1 LFKFNNFSLMRFF
14 CFAVGG
20 ALASV
25 AAFYSITGLAYIFG
39 ASVFWQ
45 IVVMGSSLE
54 AAKLVGA
61 SFVFRNWRQAP
72 KILIG
77 YMSVGVLLLMVI
89 TDIGI
94 FGYLSRAYLE
104 QQEPIALLQSSNAAV
119 ERDADLAR
127 QQYERDDAALAAFVE
142 GDTATAV
149 IEELTAY
156 ARLTG
161 TNGAVEVLR
170 SQQAIQRELQANLQV
185 SSAALSAAERAFA
198 EVEQE
203 TQIQRVDVG
212 PLLFVAKAY
221 YGNEDLST
229 MDTVATAFII
239 LILVVFDP
247 MAIALLLAAQTTIG
261 KVQAKTTGDGWGGA
275 GEGDGGGESD
285 SDGEDRAIPYM
296 PDVAETLPTEEV
308 EPPLVSSDPE
318 NPVVGITSEDIGSD
332 VRIGVP
338 AQHAYKSGTAHTRDA
353 DEPILPT
360 DTDTD
365 TLTNRAQ
372 RSPYRAQS
380 GVVRSP
386 AGDAAE
392 PILPTDTDTDTLAN
406 SNLDDTVFV
415 IDRPKSG
422 KRPTRRVTKS

>member
-104 QQEPIALLQSSNAAV
+104 QQAPIALLQSSNAAV
-119 ERDADLAR
+119 ERDAELAR
-127 QQYERDDAALAAFVE
+127 EQYARSVATMTAFEE
-142 GDTATAV
+142 GDTANAV
-149 IEELTAY
+149 IEELTEY
-156 ARLTG
+156 TRLTG
-161 TNGAVEVLR
+161 ANGAVEVLR
-170 SQQAIQRELQANLQV
+170 SQQALQAELQSNVQSA
-185 SSAALSAAERAFA
+185 SAALSVAERAFA

-203 TQIQRVDVG
+203 AQIQRVDVG

-229 MDTVATAFII
+229 MDTVATAFILLI
-239 LILVVFDP
+239 LIVFDP
-247 MAIALLLAAQTTIG
+247 MAIALLLAAQTTTG
-261 KVQAKTTGDGWGGA
+261 KVSADTTGDGWGGEDDDGD
-275 GEGDGGGESD
+275 GEG
-285 SDGEDRAIPYM
+285 RTIPYM
-296 PDVAETLPTEEV
+296 PDVDETLPAEEV
-308 EPPLVSSDPE
+308 EPPRVSKDHE
-318 NPVVGITSEDIGSD
+318 NPVVGITAEDIGMG

-338 AQHAYKSGTAHTRDA
+338 VQHAYKSGTAHATEVNA
-353 DEPILPT
+353 APDEPILPT
-360 DTDTD
+360 
-365 TLTNRAQ
+365 N
-372 RSPYRAQS
+372 
-380 GVVRSP
+380 
-386 AGDAAE
+386 
-392 PILPTDTDTDTLAN
+392 TDTDTLAN
-406 SNLDDTVFV
+406 RNLDDTVFTL
-415 IDRPKSG
+415 DRPKSG
-422 KRPTRRVTKS
+422 KRRTRHVAKN

>member
-1 LFKFNNFSLMRFF
+1 MLKSFHWMRFF
-14 CFAVGG
+14 CFTIGLSLSA
-20 ALASV
+20 V
-25 AAFYSITGLAYIFG
+25 AAFYSITGLAYIF
-39 ASVFWQ
+39 ASVFVP
-45 IVVMGSSLE
+45 IVIMGTTLE
-54 AAKLVGA
+54 CAKLVAA
-61 SFVFRNWRQAP
+61 SWVYRSWRSAP
-72 KILIG
+72 KILVA
-77 YMSVGVLLLMVI
+77 YLTTGVLLLMLI

-104 QQEPIALLQSSNAAV
+104 QQAPLTLLASSNNAA
-119 ERDADLAR
+119 ERDVDLASD
-127 QQYERDDAALAAFVE
+127 QYARDDAALAAFVE

-261 KVQAKTTGDGWGGA
+261 KVQAETTD
-275 GEGDGGGESD
+275 DD
-285 SDGEDRAIPYM
+285 SDEGREMPYM
-296 PDVAETLPTEEV
+296 PDVAETPPTEEV
-308 EPPLVSSDPE
+308 EPPRVSSDPE

-338 AQHAYKSGTAHTRDA
+338 AQHAYKSSTSHVRGTD
-353 DEPILPT
+353 
-360 DTDTD
+360 
-365 TLTNRAQ
+365 
-372 RSPYRAQS
+372 
-380 GVVRSP
+380 
-386 AGDAAE
+386 E

-422 KRPTRRVTKS
+422 KRPTRRTTKRVQQLLADIERAKS

>member
-1 LFKFNNFSLMRFF
+1 MLKSFHWMRFF

-104 QQEPIALLQSSNAAV
+104 QQQPIALLQSSNAAV

-229 MDTVATAFII
+229 MDTIATAFII

-275 GEGDGGGESD
+275 GEND
-285 SDGEDRAIPYM
+285 SDGEERAIPYM
-296 PDVAETLPTEEV
+296 PDVAETLPAEEV

-353 DEPILPT
+353 AD
-360 DTDTD
+360 
-365 TLTNRAQ
+365 
-372 RSPYRAQS
+372 
-380 GVVRSP
+380 
-386 AGDAAE
+386 